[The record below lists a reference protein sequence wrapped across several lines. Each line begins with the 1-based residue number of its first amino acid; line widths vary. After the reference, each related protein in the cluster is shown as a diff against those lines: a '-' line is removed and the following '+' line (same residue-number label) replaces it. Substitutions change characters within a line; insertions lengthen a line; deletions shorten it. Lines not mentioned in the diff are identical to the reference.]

1 MTDRKGNCSMKYKT
15 RGGTSPHGK
24 PRVYFTG
31 AEEDCG
37 ASFERISELILS
49 MHNCVIYYEENPY
62 APELTEELLLGMQL
76 VVIAVTR
83 RYIHQDTFA
92 HNFVF
97 RTAVQNHIPV
107 LPILEESGIE
117 AAFNRKCGN
126 IQFLNLNSADAT
138 EISSVRKLEL
148 FLNAVLIGDELSER
162 IKQAFDAY
170 VFLSYRK
177 KDRKYANELM
187 QLIHSNEMCRDLA
200 IWYDEYL
207 IPGENFNQAI
217 EAALNQC
224 DLFTLLVTENL
235 LEKPN
240 YVMDMEYPAAR
251 KAGKTIF
258 PVLMSQTDE
267 TRLKEYYE
275 DMPHPTEPA
284 HLDDALQKA
293 FADILRPERNNSPK
307 HLFFIGLAYL
317 EGIYVE
323 VNHGRAREMIEAAAE
338 QGLTEAMQKLSD
350 MYLHGNGVSVDYAAA
365 IAWKR
370 KLADAY
376 KKEYDTD
383 GNKNSLIGCF
393 EALLSVGD
401 DTSKYIGEK
410 EGYQAYQF
418 LAEQVRQFL
427 KQTGLYRPAHF
438 IVLAYQKQSVL
449 LLEHNH
455 VSKAVRRIRKA
466 VKESER
472 LYHNELTVY
481 CSEPEKAFL
490 ELAALDKGRSLLA
503 YGDILYAKGKK
514 WKANIKF
521 LLGRPFVLQ
530 AEKLVTEHDNDPDI
544 LMQIEAE
551 KLAMYGR
558 WINLIADGSLSN
570 VAGIDL
576 LSDIDDL
583 DKDGEDSEEF
593 TDIFFSGDDDDDE
606 AELFFVRDITEK
618 VLEKYGNLRQK
629 YLETKAKSDL
639 IPFAAACDSVR
650 KMYTSQKRFAKAKE
664 ACLEI
669 IRLLEPVRKADSY
682 FLFAFMLIRC
692 YAQLAVLSAKTDD
705 LPAAAEA
712 LQKCSAICD
721 QIKTEPDQIAVC
733 RCIYELCRAEGAVQ
747 AAGGNHAAAKEKY
760 LSAIRAYKKA
770 RHTDFYS
777 QDMYELYAALGA
789 VNQELGAYRMSL
801 KNYRTALRFSK
812 RIKNGFLD
820 KTMGMRKIR
829 KMNIYCQIADLYMK
843 QAHYKKALRYY
854 RKARTQALFAAGAHD
869 PDSIYQKG
877 MLYYKS
883 ACCARRAVQENV
895 FRSKSHVNFQSTYL
909 VTHLDN
915 AHKTFRNLSV
925 AFPDV
930 RDFEDLCNRIQ
941 DEKEQWEQRLPENQ

>member
-1 MTDRKGNCSMKYKT
+1 M
-15 RGGTSPHGK
+15 
-24 PRVYFTG
+24 
-31 AEEDCG
+31 
-37 ASFERISELILS
+37 
-49 MHNCVIYYEENPY
+49 
-62 APELTEELLLGMQL
+62 
-76 VVIAVTR
+76 
-83 RYIHQDTFA
+83 
-92 HNFVF
+92 
-97 RTAVQNHIPV
+97 
-107 LPILEESGIE
+107 
-117 AAFNRKCGN
+117 
-126 IQFLNLNSADAT
+126 
-138 EISSVRKLEL
+138 
-148 FLNAVLIGDELSER
+148 
-162 IKQAFDAY
+162 
-170 VFLSYRK
+170 
-177 KDRKYANELM
+177 
-187 QLIHSNEMCRDLA
+187 
-200 IWYDEYL
+200 
-207 IPGENFNQAI
+207 
-217 EAALNQC
+217 
-224 DLFTLLVTENL
+224 
-235 LEKPN
+235 EK
-240 YVMDMEYPAAR
+240 
-251 KAGKTIF
+251 
-258 PVLMSQTDE
+258 
-267 TRLKEYYE
+267 
-275 DMPHPTEPA
+275 
-284 HLDDALQKA
+284 
-293 FADILRPERNNSPK
+293 
-307 HLFFIGLAYL
+307 
-317 EGIYVE
+317 
-323 VNHGRAREMIEAAAE
+323 
-338 QGLTEAMQKLSD
+338 
-350 MYLHGNGVSVDYAAA
+350 
-365 IAWKR
+365 
-370 KLADAY
+370 KLANAY

-383 GNKNSLIGCF
+383 GNAGSLIGYF
-393 EALLSVGD
+393 YALLSVGD
-401 DTSKYIGEK
+401 DTSKYIGEN
-410 EGYQAYQF
+410 EGYQAYHF

-438 IVLAYQKQSVL
+438 IVLAYQKQSSL

-466 VKESER
+466 IKESER

-490 ELAALDKGRSLLA
+490 EQAALDKGTSMIT

-514 WKANIKF
+514 WKATKKF
-521 LLGRPFVLQ
+521 ILGSAMVGQ
-530 AEKLVTEHDNDPDI
+530 AKTIVTEHDNDPDI

-551 KLAMYGR
+551 KLAMYSR
-558 WINLIADGSLSN
+558 SINLIANNSLF
-570 VAGIDL
+570 AAFGDKL
-576 LSDIDDL
+576 DDL
-583 DKDGEDSEEF
+583 DEAEEDSEE
-593 TDIFFSGDDDDDE
+593 DEIELIGDDE
-606 AELFFVRDITEK
+606 YIVRDITQK
-618 VLEKYGNLRQK
+618 VLEKYGKLRQK
-629 YLETKAKSDL
+629 YLETKAKADL

-650 KMYTSQKRFAKAKE
+650 KMYTSQKRFTKAKE

-682 FLFAFMLIRC
+682 FLFAFMLIQC
-692 YAQLAVLSAKTDD
+692 YTQLAVLSAETDD

-869 PDSIYQKG
+869 PDSMYQKG

-883 ACCARRAVQENV
+883 ACCARRAVLENV
-895 FRSKSHVNFQSTYL
+895 FRNKFHVNFQSTYL

-915 AHKTFRNLSV
+915 AHKTFRNLSA

-941 DEKEQWEQRLPENQ
+941 DEKEQWKQELPEN